1 MGLAREQRP
10 PAAAPGAAPIG
21 PARMHAERLE
31 LLARIEAILD
41 PPMVVLGLVFLVLVA
56 LTLFQAPMT
65 PSERSAVE
73 RADDVIYWIFVA
85 DFLLR
90 LLITPTRLPWVRAN
104 WALVLSL
111 ALPFLRPL
119 HAFHALAALQAMNVG
134 QLVVGLNRA
143 LRALQQIFRGRSAL
157 YLSLLTLLTI
167 VVGAGVTLVLERGA
181 AGSALTTFGQAL
193 WWSATLVTTVNSG
206 LDPVTAWGR
215 VVGWL
220 LRVYAVGVFGYLTA
234 SIASFLV
241 GQVDPA
247 TWRAGSPSARPNAVN
262 EAQSAVQTVG
272 GPPGDR

>member
-1 MGLAREQRP
+1 
-10 PAAAPGAAPIG
+10 
-21 PARMHAERLE
+21 MHAERLE

-56 LTLFQAPMT
+56 LSLFQAPMT

-90 LLITPTRLPWVRAN
+90 LLITPARLPWVRAN

-119 HAFHALAALQAMNVG
+119 HAFHALAALQVMNVG

-247 TWRAGSPSARPNAVN
+247 TWRAGSPSARSNAAN
-262 EAQSAVQTVG
+262 EAQSAVQTSG